1 MKATLQVKRRI
12 PHLVVLV
19 SGALLVIQGCIATSR
34 PVRNQVVLQ
43 DEAAKSKDPSFRANP
58 SVRIYTD
65 AQKKIMHVVAK
76 ENDQKEVDFFV
87 FDLEGTLVQNYK
99 MKAKDHVK
107 IGGLAKG
114 SYIYRVFCGDNET
127 ASGNFEIK

>member
-1 MKATLQVKRRI
+1 MKAILHFKRRM
-12 PHLVVLV
+12 PRLVVFV
-19 SGALLVIQGCIATSR
+19 TGTLLVIQGCIATTK
-34 PVRNQVVLQ
+34 PVRNSVVLP
-43 DEAAKSKDPSFRANP
+43 DEALPVKASRNNP
-58 SVRIYTD
+58 SVNIYTD
-65 AQKKIMHVVAK
+65 AQKRVMHVVAK

-99 MKAKDHVK
+99 MKSKDHVK

-127 ASGNFEIK
+127 ASGNFVIK